1 MLPLVE
7 EVPVVS
13 GRVSF
18 IPPLVVAKDPGSSA
32 LLEVVATTGAVSE
45 KLSLNPD
52 SPSVLTPVEDGFG
65 FSGFGLDW
73 I

>member
-1 MLPLVE
+1 M
-7 EVPVVS
+7 S

-18 IPPLVVAKDPGSSA
+18 IPPLVVARDPGSSA

-45 KLSLNPD
+45 KLSLNPE
-52 SPSVLTPVEDGFG
+52 SPIVLTPVVESFV
-65 FSGFGLDW
+65 FSDFGLDW